1 MAFLVLLPI
10 LLVFFSKKAKA
21 MVCKNAAQKAQ
32 LAMSEAC
39 RNSSTKDMT
48 LEVKQE
54 LLMNNGS
61 GMTKKEFVTYI
72 EVKIGDGGGPDK
84 TALEKLQQGGWT
96 QIQHFKSTGS
106 VESTYSSEEG
116 GSWALSRGGSME
128 SLESL

>member
-1 MAFLVLLPI
+1 MG
-10 LLVFFSKKAKA
+10 
-21 MVCKNAAQKAQ
+21 
-32 LAMSEAC
+32 EAC

-128 SLESL
+128 SLESLESVDSSQDQNGVRALGAITADEPTVVVAEAYQR